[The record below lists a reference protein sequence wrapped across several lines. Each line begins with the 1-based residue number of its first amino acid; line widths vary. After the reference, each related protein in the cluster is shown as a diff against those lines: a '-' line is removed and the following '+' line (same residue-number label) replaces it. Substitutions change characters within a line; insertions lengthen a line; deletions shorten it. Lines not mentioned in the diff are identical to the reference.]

1 MTRTRGR
8 RPIRTL
14 GVRLTL
20 GTGLAVA
27 LFALTGG
34 NSGHL
39 AAGASPAAGA
49 AMSRA
54 GISGHQMRL
63 VDDTDPQATSC
74 GDDGSGGDN
83 GGGDNSGGD
92 NGGGDNGGGGGDG
105 AMPEV
110 VITGD
115 PYAGG
120 SNPDD
125 EPNAVMSDAVEGHGY
140 DGTAEPQYAYET
152 HVTKG
157 EASYDG
163 QYLLSI
169 GDTTGFRVVKDA
181 NGDGWYTL
189 LLNQY

>member
-27 LFALTGG
+27 LFAMTGG

-39 AAGASPAAGA
+39 AAGTVPAAGT
-49 AMSRA
+49 MSRA
-54 GISGHQMRL
+54 GISGHQIRL

-74 GDDGSGGDN
+74 GDDGSSCD
-83 GGGDNSGGD
+83 GGGG
-92 NGGGDNGGGGGDG
+92 GGGDNGGGGGDG
-105 AMPEV
+105 SMPEV
-110 VITGD
+110 VITAD

-169 GDTTGFRVVKDA
+169 GDTTGFQVVKDA